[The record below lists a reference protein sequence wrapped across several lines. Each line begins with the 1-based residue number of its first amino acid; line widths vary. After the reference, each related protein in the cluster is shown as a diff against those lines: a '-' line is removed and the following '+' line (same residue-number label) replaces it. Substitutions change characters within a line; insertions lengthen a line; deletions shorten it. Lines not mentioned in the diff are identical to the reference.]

1 MKTGIVGLV
10 VLTVQGFQ
18 GGEWS
23 MKILDGRVNSTP
35 TVGGLFEA
43 VVGAIETSLWRVW
56 YDNTVAFYADG
67 TTGGLPGDQAS

>member
-1 MKTGIVGLV
+1 
-10 VLTVQGFQ
+10 
-18 GGEWS
+18 
-23 MKILDGRVNSTP
+23 MKILDRRVNSTP